1 MRKTL
6 SLSTLFRT
14 ERAARSR
21 SSSEAMD
28 EGRVTCDSTV
38 VKKIRRMSL
47 RRSPASTSSTLT
59 SSPLGSPQSACSSS
73 YTQSSTSRI
82 SRMTCRSLFADTLPL
97 EEEDFVPPQRPA
109 CPAPLLDLSF
119 EGLSMFDD
127 LDAFHISHT
136 TRLHSNIM
144 GRLSVLGP
152 SVESFYCRGLEE
164 EAKLNAAKIIPRNRN
179 RRPTM
184 TAILAPSALK
194 IRPQSSFLSMNSETS
209 SPTSSMYSFETTP
222 EAIDTPYQTTFPR
235 HQPSLIRSPVLGVLC
250 PASPPPRVRL
260 QLTLPP
266 TANLT
271 RRLTLQVDSNAST
284 LELKETLCSTLLQRF
299 NFSIS
304 PTSIALSFVYE
315 DGEPPRLLENSR
327 PLYQE
332 GLQDDDDIIV
342 RF

>member
-21 SSSEAMD
+21 TSSEAMD
-28 EGRVTCDSTV
+28 EGRGTYDSAV
-38 VKKIRRMSL
+38 VKKIRRISL
-47 RRSPASTSSTLT
+47 RRSPASTNSILN
-59 SSPLGSPQSACSSS
+59 SSPGGSPHSTCSSS
-73 YTQSSTSRI
+73 YTQSSNSRI
-82 SRMTCRSLFADTLPL
+82 SRMTCRSLFADNLPL

-119 EGLSMFDD
+119 EGLSLHDD

-136 TRLHSNIM
+136 TRLHSVIM
-144 GRLSVLGP
+144 GRLSVLCP
-152 SVESFYCRGLEE
+152 SEESFYCRGLEE
-164 EAKLNAAKIIPRNRN
+164 EAKTAATKALPRNRN

-184 TAILAPSALK
+184 TAIVAPSALK
-194 IRPQSSFLSMNSETS
+194 LRPQSSFLSMDSDTS

-222 EAIDTPYQTTFPR
+222 EALDTPHQSSFPR
-235 HQPSLIRSPVLGVLC
+235 HQPPLIRSPVLGVLC

-284 LELKETLCSTLLQRF
+284 LELKETLCSTLLQQF

-304 PTSIALSFVYE
+304 PSGIALSFVYE